1 MERITEI
8 PKISRRPRDGHKG
21 SFGKV
26 LIVGGARTYIGA
38 PALAANAALRA
49 GAGLVTMA
57 VPETVQ
63 PMIATLAPCAT
74 SIPLPENN
82 SGAISE
88 QAIPLLQELVFRE
101 AIFDVVAVGPGLGRC
116 YAIIHF
122 IEKLVQHKIPCV
134 IDADA
139 LNRLSE
145 IKWKGL
151 LNGPCVITPHP
162 GELARLQQ
170 RTISEIQADRE
181 TFAMACV
188 EAMKG
193 TAGNSTGEGEA
204 VCLLKGQ
211 GTVVT
216 DGGRIYVNASG
227 NPGMAT
233 GGCGDVLTGVI
244 AGLMG
249 QKYSPFDAAVLGAYV
264 HGLAGDMAAGEFG
277 EVSMIAS
284 DLLTTLP
291 KAFLKIQA

>member
-1 MERITEI
+1 MQRITEI

-38 PALAANAALRA
+38 PALAASAALRA

-57 VPETVQ
+57 VPESVQ
-63 PMIATLAPCAT
+63 SAIATLAPCAT

-82 SGAISE
+82 SGAISDR
-88 QAIPLLQELVFRE
+88 AIPILQEMVFKDTN
-101 AIFDVVAVGPGLGRC
+101 FDVVAVGPGLGKC
-116 YAIIHF
+116 YAIVSF
-122 IEKLVQHKIPCV
+122 IAELVQHKIPCV

-145 IKWKGL
+145 VTWKGL

-162 GELARLQQ
+162 GELARMLG
-170 RTISEIQADRE
+170 RTITEIQSDRE
-181 TFAMACV
+181 TFATAGV
-188 EAMKG
+188 EAM
-193 TAGNSTGEGEA
+193 TGSVTGKDA

-216 DGGRIYVNASG
+216 DGERIYVNTTG

-249 QKYSPFDAAVLGAYV
+249 QKFSPFDAAVLGSYV
-264 HGLAGDMAAGEFG
+264 HGLAGDIAAEEFG
-277 EVSMIAS
+277 EVSMIAT

-291 KAFLKIQA
+291 KAFLKLQD